1 MNLVKS
7 TGTFSFFTIISR
19 LLGYLRDILIAIFLG
34 TSFLADVFFVAF
46 RIPNTFRRLFSEGTF
61 NAAFVPSYS
70 SELVKGKDK
79 SNNFASKV
87 FNLLFLILLFL
98 NLLVQIFMP
107 FFVSLIAPGF
117 IDDQEKMSLAITLTR
132 ITFPFLILISL
143 ASFFS
148 AILNSHNRF
157 AEAAAAPIIL
167 NVVLITIL
175 FFGKSLDVNLVYYLS
190 YGVTISGLLQF
201 MFLYFYV
208 KKYFSLKFTF
218 RFKITSKIKIFFKKL
233 VPSIFSSGVT
243 QINILV
249 GTIIAS
255 FQAGAVSYLYYAD
268 RIYQINLAIAG
279 IAISVVTL
287 PQLSKYISQKN
298 KNKINFIQNK
308 SLELSL
314 FLSLPASVALLI
326 GSNEIIS
333 ALFGYGKFNE
343 SSVLKSAEAL
353 YYFSLGL
360 PAFAMIKI
368 FSNFFFANHDTK
380 TPFLI
385 SLISVILNILISVYY
400 FRSIG
405 FIIIPIA
412 TTISSWFNL
421 ILLYA
426 FLKNKNLFNFNN
438 TFVSRFLKIIISSIL
453 MGIFFNYLL
462 EVFYDQLSFANSL
475 KSIYLILSVVLGLI
489 FYLFVSY
496 LIKAFQL
503 DDIKLKYN

>member
-70 SELVKGKDK
+70 SEMVKGKDK
-79 SNNFASKV
+79 SNNFASEV

-233 VPSIFSSGVT
+233 VPSIFS
-243 QINILV
+243 
-249 GTIIAS
+249 
-255 FQAGAVSYLYYAD
+255 
-268 RIYQINLAIAG
+268 
-279 IAISVVTL
+279 
-287 PQLSKYISQKN
+287 
-298 KNKINFIQNK
+298 
-308 SLELSL
+308 
-314 FLSLPASVALLI
+314 
-326 GSNEIIS
+326 
-333 ALFGYGKFNE
+333 
-343 SSVLKSAEAL
+343 
-353 YYFSLGL
+353 
-360 PAFAMIKI
+360 
-368 FSNFFFANHDTK
+368 
-380 TPFLI
+380 
-385 SLISVILNILISVYY
+385 
-400 FRSIG
+400 
-405 FIIIPIA
+405 
-412 TTISSWFNL
+412 
-421 ILLYA
+421 
-426 FLKNKNLFNFNN
+426 
-438 TFVSRFLKIIISSIL
+438 
-453 MGIFFNYLL
+453 
-462 EVFYDQLSFANSL
+462 
-475 KSIYLILSVVLGLI
+475 
-489 FYLFVSY
+489 
-496 LIKAFQL
+496 
-503 DDIKLKYN
+503 